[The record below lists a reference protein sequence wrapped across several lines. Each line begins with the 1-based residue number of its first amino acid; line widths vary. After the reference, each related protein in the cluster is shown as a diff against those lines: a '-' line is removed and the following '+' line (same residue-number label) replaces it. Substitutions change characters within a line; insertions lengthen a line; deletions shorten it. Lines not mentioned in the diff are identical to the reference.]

1 MLGLSSAECVVA
13 EVKTQHLHSYL
24 RNWKLLLVLQN
35 VLGRV
40 YGRRDDLRISGQ
52 HSIKVSN
59 AAGSESVRMKLKQMY
74 KLER

>member
-13 EVKTQHLHSYL
+13 EVKTQHLRSYL

-40 YGRRDDLRISGQ
+40 YGRRDGLRISGQ

-59 AAGSESVRMKLKQMY
+59 AAGLESVRMKLKRMY